1 MATWLDAAT
10 CRRIEENVAQQLPS
24 RTSQLPTPECFLST
38 NSVIMHHGQ
47 AYFFA
52 ITSTFHC
59 NFAEWSNDWDLEGS
73 CSLSCIQ
80 AIARHNC
87 ATEALSETN
96 CLCVVLPRG
105 PQGTGPRC
113 ANFWISIWCES
124 PHWWIYY
131 INGKRDPERAGTHK
145 GVNNTGAQSAR
156 SCQWAYQLQD
166 VLLPLEANDWNTF
179 HRSGSLLDVQA
190 TAETAAQHQ
199 CVSEEIV
206 RLEVLCLLCSVGCCI
221 WVASFV
227 PSISMMEPETL
238 KFQNTH
244 QTPENWWN
252 AFEMAEFWCGQL
264 TSCYV
269 EPWYLCINKIKG
281 NRAGL
286 MA

>member
-1 MATWLDAAT
+1 MDRPTFS
-10 CRRIEENVAQQLPS
+10 PS
-24 RTSQLPTPECFLST
+24 RLHFTATLQ
-38 NSVIMHHGQ
+38 
-47 AYFFA
+47 
-52 ITSTFHC
+52 
-59 NFAEWSNDWDLEGS
+59 NDQMIEIWKVHALCPVFRLLHDT
-73 CSLSCIQ
+73 IVPP
-80 AIARHNC
+80 RH
-87 ATEALSETN
+87 LVK
-96 CLCVVLPRG
+96 LIVCVVLPRG

-113 ANFWISIWCES
+113 ANFWISTWCES

-131 INGKRDPERAGTHK
+131 INGKRDPEREGTHK

-166 VLLPLEANDWNTF
+166 VLLPLEASDWNTF

-190 TAETAAQHQ
+190 TAETVAQHQ
-199 CVSEEIV
+199 CVSEGIV
-206 RLEVLCLLCSVGCCI
+206 RLKVLCLLCSVGCCI

-264 TSCYV
+264 TPCYV